1 VEARHNKLN
10 ADRRRAKRKMR
21 RVAILLRNG
30 QEIQQVCQDQDAA
43 LKWMKENWRAGDGW
57 VCIENEDLIML
68 RLARRKQMKP
78 FVTAKDIVFLRE
90 IKVGL

>member
-43 LKWMKENWRAGDGW
+43 LQWMKENWRAGDGW
-57 VCIENEDLIML
+57 VCIENEDLNML
-68 RLARRKQMKP
+68 RLARRKQKP